1 MQIAGILLAAGLSA
15 RFGSQKLLTE
25 LPGGETLFSRAARVI
40 LLAGVRPLVIVVSK
54 RIVEKF
60 LDGSGMAGWRLS
72 EGEAPH
78 DYSLLS
84 SWGKGRVVVNS
95 RPEEGMATSLKTGL
109 NCLSNGEKEGGILFS
124 LADLPMLTP
133 ETIKALVKRYWQGG
147 KKVVFPIHRGR
158 TGHPVIVNWDYLR
171 DKIADVRGDRGL
183 RDIIRDASPGDVDY
197 VPWPDGTVTADI
209 DVVSDIEALK
219 DEMVRNEN

>member
-54 RIVEKF
+54 GIVEE
-60 LDGSGMAGWRLS
+60 LLEGPGMAGWRLS
-72 EGEAPH
+72 EGKTPH
-78 DYSLLS
+78 DYFLLS
-84 SWGKGRVVVNS
+84 PWGKGRVVVNN

-109 NCLSNGEKEGGILFS
+109 SCLLNGEKERGVLFS

-133 ETIKALVKRYWQGG
+133 ETIKSLVKRYRQGG
-147 KKVVFPIHRGR
+147 KKVVLPVHQGR

-171 DKIADVRGDRGL
+171 DKIADVRGDKGL
-183 RDIIRDASPGDVDY
+183 RDIIKGISPGDVDY

-209 DVVSDIEALK
+209 DVVSDMTSLR